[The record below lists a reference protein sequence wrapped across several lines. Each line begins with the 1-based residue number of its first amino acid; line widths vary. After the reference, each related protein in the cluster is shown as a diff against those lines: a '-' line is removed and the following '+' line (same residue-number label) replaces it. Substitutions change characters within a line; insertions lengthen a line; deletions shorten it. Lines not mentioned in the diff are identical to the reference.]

1 MIDIAYSI
9 TDNYADY
16 CLVSIGS
23 LLSIDHGQ
31 PVRIHILSD
40 SFSEDL
46 KSRFNDFVKSRNSE
60 IQFHAISDN
69 FTKDLK
75 LGVWTK
81 HAWYR
86 ICLPDILPDI
96 QKILY
101 VDVDI
106 AFANSLK
113 DLFEIDL
120 DGYSMGA
127 CMDVKAMD
135 SEVYNRL
142 NLPSDYRYICSGVLM
157 MNLDFM
163 RQNNVK
169 DRILDFAKNNITK
182 LQSPDQDSINA
193 VCHDSLL
200 QLPLNYGIMDAFYR
214 NDDFI
219 KLYRKELVEASQ
231 NPIIIHYAGCP
242 PWFAETISH
251 PMEYYFWQSAK
262 TNNINIKTKHWSH
275 GINRMKLWVKHTLA
289 KLGIQRYQGMKP
301 IDLDKFIK
309 ANNY

>member
-46 KSRFNDFVKSRNSE
+46 KSRFNDFVKSRNAKIE
-60 IQFHAISDN
+60 FHAISDN

-113 DLFEIDL
+113 KLFEIDL

-127 CMDVKAMD
+127 CVDVKAMD
-135 SEVYNRL
+135 SEVYSRL

-157 MNLDFM
+157 MNLDYM
-163 RQNNVK
+163 RQDCTK
-169 DRILDFAKNNITK
+169 ERILNFASNNLSK

-193 VCHDSLL
+193 ICHNSIL

-219 KLYRKELVEASQ
+219 KSYRKGLVEASQ

-251 PMEYYFWQSAK
+251 PMESYFWASAK
-262 TNNINIKTKHWSH
+262 ANNIKIRIKHWSH
-275 GINRMKLWVKHTLA
+275 GVNRLKLCVKQTLA
-289 KLGIQRYQGMKP
+289 QLGVQRYQYMKP
-301 IDLDKFIK
+301 IDLDKFIVE
-309 ANNY
+309 NNY

>member
-31 PVRIHILSD
+31 AIRIHILSD

-46 KSRFNDFVKSRNSE
+46 KSRFKNFVKSRNADIE
-60 IQFHAISDN
+60 FHTISDN

-127 CMDVKAMD
+127 CVDVKAMD
-135 SEVYNRL
+135 SEVYSRL

-157 MNLDFM
+157 MNLDYM
-163 RQNNVK
+163 RKNCTK
-169 DRILDFAKNNITK
+169 ERILSFARHNLHK

-200 QLPLNYGIMDAFYR
+200 QLPLNYGILDAFYR

-219 KLYRKELVEASQ
+219 KAYRKELVEASQ

-251 PMEYYFWQSAK
+251 PMESYFWESAK
-262 TNNINIKTKHWSH
+262 ANNIEIRIRHWSH
-275 GINRMKLWVKHTLA
+275 GLSRMKLIVKRALA
-289 KLGIQRYQGMKP
+289 GLGVRRYQYMKS
-301 IDLDKFIK
+301 IDLNKFIEL
-309 ANNY
+309 NGY

>member
-46 KSRFNDFVKSRNSE
+46 KSRFNDFVKSRNAKIE
-60 IQFHAISDN
+60 FHAISNN
-69 FTKDLK
+69 FTNDLK

-127 CMDVKAMD
+127 CVDVKAMD

-163 RQNNVK
+163 RQNNVTE
-169 DRILDFAKNNITK
+169 RILDFARQNSQK
-182 LQSPDQDSINA
+182 LQSPDQDAINV
-193 VCHDSLL
+193 VCHDSIL
-200 QLPLNYGIMDAFYR
+200 QLPLNYDIMEAFYR
-214 NDDFI
+214 NEDFI
-219 KLYRKELVEASQ
+219 KAYRKQLVEASQ

-242 PWFAETISH
+242 PWFDESTPH
-251 PMEYYFWQSAK
+251 PFVSYFWDSAK
-262 TNNINIKTKHWSH
+262 SNNIKIHVKHWSH
-275 GINRMKLWVKHTLA
+275 GLHRIKISIKRILA
-289 KLGIQRYQGMKP
+289 YLGMNRYQYMRQ
-301 IDLDKFIK
+301 INLDRFIK
-309 ANNY
+309 ENNY